1 MGLDEV
7 AAAIADGEPIRWTDA
22 DALQALTP
30 DLARRARLVERIA
43 QLHASFPPASSFTSS
58 RRTSLLDVH
67 VAPQADDGTLLT
79 WGPLT
84 IVERLG
90 SGSFGDVYRAL
101 DPRLNRPVALK
112 LLRRRDRRESTV
124 VDEGHLMAR
133 VRHPNVVTIYGAERI
148 DGRVGLWMEYVDGP
162 TLDHELKTRGPFPP
176 EAITRVG
183 VELCRALAA
192 VHRAGLVHR
201 DLKAQNV
208 MRDPDGRVLLTDFGA
223 GRDLIEIEAAPGGEL
238 AGTPLYLAPEVLDG
252 QRASPASDLYSLGV
266 LLFYLATGSFPVH
279 GRSLRDVRDAH
290 ATGRRASL
298 AELRPDLPRALHD
311 AVTRAIDPD
320 PARRFAS
327 AADMETALHDAALTE
342 PTAAGARRGVWLFA
356 GGVATAAVAV
366 ASWLSVSGSP
376 PGAWPSGQSAAAAP
390 AAGTRAM
397 RQISGD
403 STLAG
408 PGGPSPDGTLL
419 SYVDWSTCNLAVA
432 ETGTDSRWVVTA
444 NPTPGD
450 PQRGCA
456 GTSRFASQGAELFY
470 VWSMEADGRR
480 VTEVRRIPVHGGVPR
495 TVWRAP
501 DDADVE
507 LKHWA
512 GGDQALLVG
521 LNGGEGS
528 QLLVIAPADGTVR
541 AARATGPFIPDV
553 ASLSPDGSLIAFDRP
568 TTADPSDRVV
578 VVASLHD
585 GAEDV
590 IAQSAAIDHAPLWTS
605 DGRYVLFHS
614 GRSGPSALWAQR
626 IDGGRAVGPP
636 IRLEPN
642 LGLAHPMG
650 LTATGGYFVRRE
662 MGTRDVYRVGLD
674 PVTGAVAGEPVR
686 VSATAGA
693 NGTSEWSPDGG
704 SIAFFRGS
712 ERGRMLVIASLVDG
726 RERVIANP
734 FLEGVARP
742 RWEPG
747 GRTMLLKGVFRDVWG
762 LHRLDL
768 QTEAITTLMR
778 FPPDGNFQ
786 EYELLPGAR
795 AVLYASRQ
803 RRAFVRRDLR
813 TGQDTVVHRVAPTV
827 SLHCLAVSRDGA
839 RFAYGAYQRDGRWS
853 MRVVDLREPERVD
866 QILDGDATERVCPS
880 VWTADGQDVI
890 FTRAPVNAVPGGDAT
905 RLWAVNAASRQARL
919 LGLNV
924 DGLNEVRL
932 SPDGQQISFDGG
944 WPSQEVWAFDN
955 VLAGLTP

>member
-1 MGLDEV
+1 MDLDDI
-7 AAAIADGEPIRWTDA
+7 AAAIADGTPIRWTDT
-22 DALQALTP
+22 DALHALTP

-43 QLHASFPPASSFTSS
+43 QLHASLPPASTFASS
-58 RRTSLLDVH
+58 RRAALLDVD
-67 VAPQADDGTLLT
+67 APKHPDDGTLLT

-112 LLRRRDRRESTV
+112 LLKRRDRRESTV
-124 VDEGHLMAR
+124 VGEGHLMAR

-148 DGRVGLWMEYVDGP
+148 DGRVGLWMEFVDGP
-162 TLDHELKTRGPFPP
+162 TLDQEVKTHGPFPP

-208 MRDPDGRVLLTDFGA
+208 MRDPDGRVVLTDFGA
-223 GRDLIEIEAAPGGEL
+223 GRDLVDIAAAPGGEL
-238 AGTPLYLAPEVLDG
+238 AGTPLYLAPEVLSG
-252 QRASPASDLYSLGV
+252 ERASPASDLYSLGV
-266 LLFYLATGSFPVH
+266 LLFYLATVTFPVH
-279 GRSLRDVRDAH
+279 GRSLQDIRDAH
-290 ATGRRASL
+290 AAGRRASL
-298 AELRPDLPRALHD
+298 ADLRPGLPSAFRACI
-311 AVTRAIDPD
+311 ARAIDPD

-327 AADMETALHDAALTE
+327 APEMETALQNAAI
-342 PTAAGARRGVWLFA
+342 AGQATTGGRTGVWLIA
-356 GGVATAAVAV
+356 GSVATAAVAA

-376 PGAWPSGQSAAAAP
+376 PDASPPGQSAAATAAP
-390 AAGTRAM
+390 GTRVM
-397 RQISGD
+397 RQVSSD

-419 SYVDWSTCNLAVA
+419 SYVDWNTCNLAVA
-432 ETGTDSRWVVTA
+432 ETGTDNRWAVTA

-456 GTSRFASQGAELFY
+456 GTSRFAAQGAELFY

-480 VTEVRRIPVHGGVPR
+480 VTEIRRIPVRGGVAR

-553 ASLSPDGSLIAFDRP
+553 ASLSPDGSLIAFDRA

-578 VVASLHD
+578 VVASLDD

-590 IAQSAAIDHAPLWTS
+590 IAQSPAIDHAPLWTS

-614 GRSGPSALWAQR
+614 DRSGPSALWAQR
-626 IDGGRAVGPP
+626 IEGGRAVDPP

-642 LGLAHPMG
+642 LGWAHPMG

-662 MGTRDVYRVGLD
+662 MGTRDVYRIGLD
-674 PVTGAVAGEPVR
+674 PVSGAVAGEPVR

-693 NGTSEWSPDGG
+693 NGTSEWSPDGR

-712 ERGRMLVIASLVDG
+712 ERGRMLVIASVAGG

-734 FLEGVARP
+734 SLEGVARP

-747 GRTMLLKGVFRDVWG
+747 GRTMLLKATFRDVWG

-768 QTEAITTLMR
+768 HTEAITTLMR
-778 FPPDGNFQ
+778 FPPNGNFQ
-786 EYELLPGAR
+786 EYELLPGTR

-803 RRAFVRRDLR
+803 RRAFVRRDLQ
-813 TGQDTVVHRVAPTV
+813 TGQESVVHRVAPTV
-827 SLHCLAVSRDGA
+827 SMLCLAVSRDGG
-839 RFAYGAYQRDGRWS
+839 RFAYGAYERDGRWS
-853 MRVVDLREPERVD
+853 MRVVDLREPATAKE
-866 QILDGDATERVCPS
+866 ILAGDASERVCPS
-880 VWTADGQDVI
+880 VWTADGQDVL
-890 FTRAPVNAVPGGDAT
+890 FTRSPVKAAPDDAT
-905 RLWAVNAASRQARL
+905 QLWAVNAAGGQIRPV
-919 LGLNV
+919 GLTV

-932 SPDGQQISFDGG
+932 SPDGRQLSYDGG
-944 WPSQEVWAFDN
+944 WPSQEVWVLDN
-955 VLAGLTP
+955 VLSSLPP